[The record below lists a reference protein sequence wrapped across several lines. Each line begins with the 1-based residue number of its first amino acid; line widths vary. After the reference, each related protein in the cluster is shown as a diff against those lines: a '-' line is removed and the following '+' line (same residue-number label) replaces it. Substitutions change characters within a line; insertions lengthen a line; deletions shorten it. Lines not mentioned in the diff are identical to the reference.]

1 MSFKLNIFMAI
12 MASLCVTTMQAQDL
26 TIKLW
31 DNATAPHSNGFS
43 GEDKDEGQERISN
56 TNIAELFIYEANP
69 AKATGQAVV
78 ICPGGGY
85 RLLAMGH
92 EGHDYAKWM
101 AENGITTAV
110 LKYRLPNNTPQ
121 VPMEDA
127 AEALRYMK
135 EEYRGKAA
143 IKQLGIMGFSAGG
156 HLAAS
161 TAVGCLKANGDTSA
175 RAALRP
181 DFAVLFYPVI
191 TGHPLQTHKGSYD
204 YLLGKERTQELTDK
218 WSPELVAGKDAP
230 QTLMI
235 LSNDDASVPPIN
247 STKFYNALK
256 ELGIPASINILPS
269 GGHGWGFRDSFKY
282 KSMWQETMLQ
292 WLESIRK

>member
-1 MSFKLNIFMAI
+1 MLNKLILAAI
-12 MASLCVTTMQAQDL
+12 ASLCVMTAQAQDL

-31 DNATAPHSNGFS
+31 DNATAPHSNGLS

-56 TNIAELFIYEANP
+56 TNVAELFIYEANP

-85 RLLAMGH
+85 RLLSMGH
-92 EGHDYAKWM
+92 EGRDYAKWM

-110 LKYRLPNNTPQ
+110 LKYRLPNTTPQ

-127 AEALRYMK
+127 AEALRYMR
-135 EEYRGKAA
+135 EEYRGKES

-191 TGHPLQTHKGSYD
+191 TGNPSQMHKGSYD
-204 YLLGKERTQELTDK
+204 KLLGSNRTQELTDK

-230 QTLMI
+230 QTLLI
-235 LSNDDASVPPIN
+235 LSSDDATVPPIN
-247 STKFYNALK
+247 STKFYNTLK
-256 ELGIPASINILPS
+256 ELGVPASITILPS

-282 KSMWQETMLQ
+282 KAIWQEAMLQ

>member
-1 MSFKLNIFMAI
+1 MLNKLILAAI
-12 MASLCVTTMQAQDL
+12 ASLCIMTAQAQDL

-31 DNATAPHSNGFS
+31 DNATAPHSNSLS

-85 RLLAMGH
+85 RLLSMGH
-92 EGHDYAKWM
+92 EGRDYAKWM

-110 LKYRLPNNTPQ
+110 LKYRLPNTTPQ

-135 EEYRGKAA
+135 EEYRGKAS

-191 TGHPLQTHKGSYD
+191 TGNPSQMHKGSYD
-204 YLLGKERTQELTDK
+204 KLLGSDRTQELTDK

-230 QTLMI
+230 QTLLI
-235 LSNDDASVPPIN
+235 LSSDDATVPPIN
-247 STKFYNALK
+247 STKFYNTLK
-256 ELGIPASINILPS
+256 ELGVPASITILPS
-269 GGHGWGFRDSFKY
+269 GGHGWGFRDTFKY
-282 KSMWQETMLQ
+282 KAIWQEAMLQ
-292 WLESIRK
+292 WLENIRK

>member
-1 MSFKLNIFMAI
+1 MLNKLILAAI
-12 MASLCVTTMQAQDL
+12 ASLCIMTAQAQDL

-31 DNATAPHSNGFS
+31 DNATAPHSNGLS

-56 TNIAELFIYEANP
+56 TNIAELLIYEANP

-92 EGHDYAKWM
+92 EGHQYAKWM

-110 LKYRLPNNTPQ
+110 LKYRLPNTTPQ

-127 AEALRYMK
+127 AEALRYMR
-135 EEYRGKAA
+135 EEYRGKES

-191 TGHPLQTHKGSYD
+191 TGNPSQMHKGSYD
-204 YLLGKERTQELTDK
+204 KLLGSDRTQELTDK

-230 QTLMI
+230 QTLLI
-235 LSNDDASVPPIN
+235 LSSDDATVPPIN
-247 STKFYNALK
+247 STKFYNTLK
-256 ELGIPASINILPS
+256 ELGVPASITILPS
-269 GGHGWGFRDSFKY
+269 GGHGWGFRDTFKY
-282 KSMWQETMLQ
+282 KAIWQEAMLQ
-292 WLESIRK
+292 WLASIQK

>member
-1 MSFKLNIFMAI
+1 M
-12 MASLCVTTMQAQDL
+12 TTQAQDL

-31 DNATAPHSNGFS
+31 DNATAPHSNGLS
-43 GEDKDEGQERISN
+43 GADKDEGEERVSN
-56 TNIAELFIYEANP
+56 TNVAELFIYEADP

-92 EGHDYAKWM
+92 EGHQYAEWM
-101 AENGITTAV
+101 AANGITTAV
-110 LKYRLPNNTPQ
+110 LKYRLPNFTPQ

-127 AEALRYMK
+127 AEALRYMR
-135 EEYRGKAA
+135 EEYRGKAS

-191 TGHPLQTHKGSYD
+191 TGNPSQMHKGSYD
-204 YLLGKERTQELTDK
+204 KLLGSDRTQELTDK

-230 QTLMI
+230 QTLLI
-235 LSNDDASVPPIN
+235 LSSDDATVPPIN
-247 STKFYNALK
+247 STKFYNTLK
-256 ELGIPASINILPS
+256 ELGVPASITILPS

-282 KSMWQETMLQ
+282 KAIWQEAMLQ
-292 WLESIRK
+292 WLASIRK

>member
-1 MSFKLNIFMAI
+1 M
-12 MASLCVTTMQAQDL
+12 TTQAQDL

-31 DNATAPHSNGFS
+31 DNATAPHSNGLS

-56 TNIAELFIYEANP
+56 TNVAELFIYEANP

-85 RLLAMGH
+85 RLLSMGH
-92 EGHDYAKWM
+92 EGRDYAKWM

-110 LKYRLPNNTPQ
+110 LKYRLPNTTPQ

-135 EEYRGKAA
+135 EEYRGKAS

-191 TGHPLQTHKGSYD
+191 TGNPSQMHKGSYD
-204 YLLGKERTQELTDK
+204 KLLGSDRTQELTDK

-230 QTLMI
+230 QTLLI
-235 LSNDDASVPPIN
+235 LSSDDATVPPIN
-247 STKFYNALK
+247 STKFYNTLK
-256 ELGIPASINILPS
+256 ELGVPASITILPS

-282 KSMWQETMLQ
+282 KAIWQEAMLQ
-292 WLESIRK
+292 WLANINK

>member
-1 MSFKLNIFMAI
+1 MLNKLILAAI
-12 MASLCVTTMQAQDL
+12 ASLCIMTAQAQDL

-31 DNATAPHSNGFS
+31 DNATAPHSNHLS

-56 TNIAELFIYEANP
+56 TNITELFIYEADP

-92 EGHDYAKWM
+92 EGHQYAEWM
-101 AENGITTAV
+101 AANGITTAV
-110 LKYRLPNNTPQ
+110 LKYRLPNFTPQ

-127 AEALRYMK
+127 AEALRYMR
-135 EEYRGKAA
+135 EEYRGKES

-191 TGHPLQTHKGSYD
+191 TGNPSQMHKGSYD
-204 YLLGKERTQELTDK
+204 KLLGSDRTQELTDK

-230 QTLMI
+230 QTLLI
-235 LSNDDASVPPIN
+235 LSSDDATVPPIN
-247 STKFYNALK
+247 STKFYNTLK
-256 ELGIPASINILPS
+256 ELGVPASITILPS
-269 GGHGWGFRDSFKY
+269 GGHGWGFRDTFKY
-282 KSMWQETMLQ
+282 KAIWQETMLQ

>member
-1 MSFKLNIFMAI
+1 MKLNALLAI
-12 MASLCVTTMQAQDL
+12 VASLFIMNAQAQDL

-31 DNATAPHSNGFS
+31 DNTTAPHSNLLT

-56 TNIAELFIYEANP
+56 TNVAELYIYEAEP

-92 EGHDYAKWM
+92 EGHQYAEWM

-110 LKYRLPNNTPQ
+110 LKYRLPNTTPQ

-127 AEALRYMK
+127 AEALRYMR
-135 EEYRGKAA
+135 EEYRGKES

-181 DFAVLFYPVI
+181 DFTVLFYPVI
-191 TGHPLQTHKGSYD
+191 TGNPSQMHKGSYD
-204 YLLGKERTQELTDK
+204 KLLGSDRTQELTDK

-230 QTLMI
+230 QTLLI
-235 LSNDDASVPPIN
+235 LSSDDATVPPIN
-247 STKFYNALK
+247 STKFYNTLK
-256 ELGIPASINILPS
+256 ELGVPASITILPS

-282 KSMWQETMLQ
+282 KAIWQEAMLQ
-292 WLESIRK
+292 WLASIRK